1 MGPGDPSPYRRRHA
15 CRPRPE
21 PPDVLVIPTLRQL
34 AWRAVPQAFEAAI
47 VPAVLFLVAEQLA
60 GARVAIAAPLA
71 WALGVVWWRSATARR
86 VPAMMILAVATL
98 VLRSVLAF
106 AAESTFL
113 YFLQPAVGGL
123 ALSIAFLVS
132 VVVDRPLARRFA
144 GDFCRLPARVLAA
157 PAVHR
162 FFRRISVMWGLIG
175 LGNAA
180 VALWLLTNQSTGV
193 FVVAKTVLSTALTAA
208 AVAVST
214 LWFRRTVARDDALA
228 GAAL

>member
-1 MGPGDPSPYRRRHA
+1 MLAVRGP
-15 CRPRPE
+15 E
-21 PPDVLVIPTLRQL
+21 LPDVLVIPTLRQL
-34 AWRAVPQAFEAAI
+34 ARRAVPQAFEAAI

-60 GARVAIAAPLA
+60 G
-71 WALGVVWWRSATARR
+71 TARR
-86 VPAMMILAVATL
+86 HRRTARVGARCRLVAIGDPPPGAGDDDPGRGDARPPVGARLRGRKHLPLLPPARGGRPGAVDR
-98 VLRSVLAF
+98 RS
-106 AAESTFL
+106 SCRWW
-113 YFLQPAVGGL
+113 
-123 ALSIAFLVS
+123 SIARWPDGS
-132 VVVDRPLARRFA
+132 RATSAGSPPGCWPRRP
-144 GDFCRLPARVLAA
+144 
-157 PAVHR
+157 VHR